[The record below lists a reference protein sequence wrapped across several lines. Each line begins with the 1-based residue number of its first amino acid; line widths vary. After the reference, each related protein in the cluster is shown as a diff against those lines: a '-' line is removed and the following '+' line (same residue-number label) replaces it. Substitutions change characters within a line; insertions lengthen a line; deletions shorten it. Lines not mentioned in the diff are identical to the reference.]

1 MPKVYYITKWWN
13 TSFELNQ
20 FLCRV
25 RIDSI
30 LFPSRKSTTIFCR
43 SATLSTSASAA
54 TWPAHCRTLIVPT
67 WFSTSAFT
75 YVYKILMYKNK
86 SKIYLVSFSVYFIL
100 IFFHFYC
107 YWSWLLPE
115 NCWFTNLRLRIWALA
130 SVHWRK
136 LLTDSIKS
144 LSEHPGVLPSTY
156 WYILLY
162 FEYWHIWKFEKRYG

>member
-1 MPKVYYITKWWN
+1 MPKAYYITKWWN

-30 LFPSRKSTTIFCR
+30 LFSSRKSATIFCR

-75 YVYKILMYKNK
+75 CVYKILMYKNK
-86 SKIYLVSFSVYFIL
+86 PKIYLVFWYSFISVVIEVGYYMKIVDSQAWDSEYE
-100 IFFHFYC
+100 HFLLC
-107 YWSWLLPE
+107 TDENYWPTL
-115 NCWFTNLRLRIWALA
+115 
-130 SVHWRK
+130 
-136 LLTDSIKS
+136 
-144 LSEHPGVLPSTY
+144 
-156 WYILLY
+156 
-162 FEYWHIWKFEKRYG
+162 

>member
-25 RIDSI
+25 RINSI
-30 LFPSRKSTTIFCR
+30 LFPSRKVTTIFCR

-75 YVYKILMYKNK
+75 YVYKILMYEDKFE
-86 SKIYLVSFSVYFIL
+86 IYLVISWYSFISIVIEVGYYLKIL
-100 IFFHFYC
+100 
-107 YWSWLLPE
+107 
-115 NCWFTNLRLRIWALA
+115 
-130 SVHWRK
+130 
-136 LLTDSIKS
+136 DSQTWD
-144 LSEHPGVLPSTY
+144 SEYEHL
-156 WYILLY
+156 LLY
-162 FEYWHIWKFEKRYG
+162 IDENYWPTL